1 MPRFDGDVFLFGTAM
16 ILSIV
21 PPLGSVAIRPR
32 HRHDDGSIS

>member
-21 PPLGSVAIRPR
+21 PPPGSAARRPR